1 MDRKQA
7 AQFYRVTLENT
18 DIKAERLIEEVYLAR
33 GKTDK
38 EIDQII
44 EEYNAIISEA
54 QKQGHIGKDL
64 VDFLMNNPNKVEYI
78 EKDNDGNVA
87 NIKIEGNTV
96 TIGGKKVDKPSE
108 TPDLKFGDDS
118 VNKPINTIPTQNNIP
133 NFHNS
138 GNDDTEIK
146 QEPVKPDDFSF
157 DDSKPANPRVND
169 EPISFP
175 NTESGL
181 HVNGEQAPETVRND
195 DFSFD
200 NNKPAN
206 PRVNDEPINFP
217 NTESPLNIEGQDN
230 DKGPQGN
237 TPTFGG
243 L

>member
-1 MDRKQA
+1 MNKNQA
-7 AQFYRVTLENT
+7 AQFYKIILENPNIPV
-18 DIKAERLIEEVYLAR
+18 DRLIKEVYLAR
-33 GKTDK
+33 GKTDE

-54 QKQGHIGKDL
+54 QSHGLSGKDIYDYL
-64 VDFLMNNPNKVEYI
+64 TTNKIEYI

-87 NIKIEGNTV
+87 NIKIKGKTV
-96 TIGGKKVDKPSE
+96 TIGGTKSDKPSE

-118 VNKPINTIPTQNNIP
+118 VNKPTNTIPTPNNIP
-133 NFHNS
+133 NFPNS
-138 GNDDTEIK
+138 GNNDTEIK

-157 DDSKPANPRVND
+157 DDGKPANPQKND
-169 EPISFP
+169 EPLSFP

-181 HVNGEQAPETVRND
+181 HINGEQAPETVRND

-206 PRVNDEPINFP
+206 PRVNDEPTNFP
-217 NTESPLNIEGQDN
+217 NTESPLNLEGQDN

-243 L
+243 F